1 MKYCIYLKKT
11 GKICASVWYRNIL
24 GLNIVKIFW
33 KLEFRTKFCLS
44 LRKKFLSLV
53 DFLSFTGLEFSK
65 KCWKKGCDI
74 CRSVYYFWFNKLW
87 WPVTGCI
94 YPFRSGSFFNT
105 CHRKLKPKT
114 QTLRG
119 SLSNMNNSRK
129 NLISFKKI
137 IVVVLKMPFLKRI
150 FSKRNEDILD
160 MS

>member
-1 MKYCIYLKKT
+1 MIDSRLKYCISLKKT

-24 GLNIVKIFW
+24 GLIIVKIL
-33 KLEFRTKFCLS
+33 LEFE
-44 LRKKFLSLV
+44 KKFLGLV

-74 CRSVYYFWFNKLW
+74 CQSVYYFWFNKLW

-114 QTLRG
+114 QTLGG

-129 NLISFKKI
+129 NLISLKKTCGSPKNAISETYIFKKMKI
-137 IVVVLKMPFLKRI
+137 
-150 FSKRNEDILD
+150 S
-160 MS
+160 